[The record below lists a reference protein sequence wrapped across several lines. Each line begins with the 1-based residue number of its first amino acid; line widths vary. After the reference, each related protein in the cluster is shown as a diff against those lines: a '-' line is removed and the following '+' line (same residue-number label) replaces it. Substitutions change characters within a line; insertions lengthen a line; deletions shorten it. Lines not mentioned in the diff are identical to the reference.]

1 MGGQSFWFF
10 FCCQKKNKKNFCL
23 LFISIKSKEKN
34 SYLLFSSKEKAPGD
48 VPGALFRTVRGVN
61 RKVLGDKSEKAS
73 NLYTFMIHPKMKKCK
88 FFVLK
93 INIYFTLV
101 YLHYTLI
108 LKKINKNF
116 FSVCPPFCYHIIV
129 GGEHMKKLSAV
140 FVFTLAVLPL
150 CAQNAQTGDDYYTG
164 YEGLVLGES
173 APRSATDAIA
183 KQAVQDPG
191 DIYRGTVFGA
201 EQKKYHSDT
210 LGNRPRA
217 TKKYV
222 YDTSLIRAIKI
233 SDEDRVRTLMYANV
247 NVNERNYAG
256 ITPLTVAAEKGNMNI
271 IKMLVEGKADVNAPS
286 SYGVTPLIAA
296 AAAGNDEV
304 VSYLISRGAD
314 VTAKDDLGKTALLHA
329 VSYDNPTLITNLINL
344 DNAAVNLP
352 DNSGNTPLVY
362 AAQRGQN
369 ANVKALLANGA
380 NVSYRNPATGLCA
393 LSAAAA
399 EGHEDTV
406 RLLVKTGKADVNLSD
421 LSGRTPIFYAVE
433 QNRPGALRTL
443 INLGADVNAQDNTGV
458 TPLMRA
464 TAKNRQECV
473 QILLRTK
480 TINPDL
486 KDHQGRTAVTYS
498 AYAPGTDS
506 AKALIAAGANPNAT
520 DNAGNTALMNAVK
533 AKNDRTALFLIQ
545 QGADLTAANASG
557 QNAFTLTEEYLPNS
571 ATARVLGVKKA
582 AVQQQ
587 ALQVQ
592 AEKLAEVRSLE
603 QELAEQEAVVAQL
616 KAEQEA
622 RAKAEAEAQAAE
634 LRAQLEQE
642 YQAKA
647 AELEND
653 PELIRL
659 QQQLEAAKAQKQAA
673 LQEEMDRRLAEKT
686 GRAVPAPS
694 VLEEEFQSTE
704 QAVSD
709 VKTQAKQTVSN
720 AKKTAAQKR
729 TAARAKTSKAKTAA
743 RNKSAAV
750 KKSAK
755 KTVSAAKQTVKTA
768 TVQPQEINMADLLG
782 E

>member
-1 MGGQSFWFF
+1 M
-10 FCCQKKNKKNFCL
+10 
-23 LFISIKSKEKN
+23 
-34 SYLLFSSKEKAPGD
+34 
-48 VPGALFRTVRGVN
+48 PGALFRTVRGVN
-61 RKVLGDKSEKAS
+61 RKVLGDKLEKAS
-73 NLYTFMIHPKMKKCK
+73 NLYTFMIHPNMKKCK

-93 INIYFTLV
+93 INIYFNLV
-101 YLHYTLI
+101 YLYYTLI
-108 LKKINKNF
+108 FKKINKNF

-129 GGEHMKKLSAV
+129 GGKHMKKISAV

-150 CAQNAQTGDDYYTG
+150 CAQNAKTGDDYYTG
-164 YEGLVLGES
+164 YEGLVLGER

-233 SDEDRVRTLMYANV
+233 SDEDRVRTLMYAGV

-256 ITPLTVAAEKGNMNI
+256 ITPLTIAAEKGNMNI
-271 IKMLVEGKADVNAPS
+271 LKMLVEKKANVNAPS

-296 AAAGNDEV
+296 AAAGNAEA
-304 VSYLISRGAD
+304 VSYLIANGAD

-329 VSYDNPTLITNLINL
+329 VSYDDPKLIANLINL

-352 DNSGNTPLVY
+352 DNSGNTPLIY
-362 AAQRGQN
+362 AAQRGQD
-369 ANVKALLANGA
+369 ANIKVLLANDA

-399 EGHEDTV
+399 EGRDSTI
-406 RLLVKTGKADVNLSD
+406 RLLVKTGHADVNLSD

-433 QNRPGALRTL
+433 QDQPAALRAL
-443 INLGADVNAQDNTGV
+443 IALGADVNAQDNTGV

-464 TAKNRQECV
+464 TAKDRQECV

-486 KDHQGRTAVTYS
+486 KDRQGRTAVTYS
-498 AYAPGTDS
+498 AYAPGTES
-506 AKALIAAGANPNAT
+506 AKALIAAGADPNAT
-520 DNAGNTALMNAVK
+520 DNAGNTALMNAIK

-545 QGADLTAANASG
+545 QGTDLTAANTSG
-557 QNAFTLTEEYLPNS
+557 QNAFTLTEEYMPKS
-571 ATARVLGVKKA
+571 ATARVLDVKKA
-582 AVQQQ
+582 VVQQQ

-592 AEKLAEVRSLE
+592 AEKLAEVRALE
-603 QELAEQEAVVAQL
+603 QELAEQESVVTQL

-622 RAKAEAEAQAAE
+622 QAKAAAEAEAAE

-642 YQAKA
+642 YQAKT

-653 PELIRL
+653 PELVRL

-694 VLEEEFQSTE
+694 VLEEEVQSVKQT
-704 QAVSD
+704 VSD
-709 VKTQAKQTVSN
+709 VKTQAEQTVFD
-720 AKKTAAQKR
+720 AKMDAEQKSAAARKK
-729 TAARAKTSKAKTAA
+729 AVRAKTTAK
-743 RNKSAAV
+743 NKSAAV
-750 KKSAK
+750 KKSARR
-755 KTVSAAKQTVKTA
+755 TVSAAKQTVKTA
-768 TVQPQEINMADLLG
+768 TVQPQEINMADIL
-782 E
+782 